1 MSKDLKEGR
10 EGAVQIPGLCREN
23 RWCKGPEAGMP
34 GVLEKVPVAGAEQ
47 ARGRVEEEMR
57 QSGWGLVDHEEDWF
71 FALGELPLW
80 EGSKQ
85 RRDRIRLFPG
95 SLWAGGNTD
104 VVSSLHLSLPSLQR
118 PLKL

>member
-34 GVLEKVPVAGAEQ
+34 GVSRRSLWLKQSRPGGEWRKR
-47 ARGRVEEEMR
+47 RGRA
-57 QSGWGLVDHEEDWF
+57 GGGLVDHAEDWF

-85 RRDRIRLFPG
+85 RRDGIKLFPG
-95 SLWAGGNTD
+95 SLWA
-104 VVSSLHLSLPSLQR
+104 
-118 PLKL
+118 